1 MKGGCIKDLNE
12 TKARCYKINTAAY
25 WHNKKIYAS
34 AREKLHEWALAE
46 KMINEILEEHGI
58 ISV

>member
-1 MKGGCIKDLNE
+1 MKGSCIKDLNE

-46 KMINEILEEHGI
+46 KMIKRYLKNTE
-58 ISV
+58 